1 MPLELQAELRSE
13 TGTHKVNRL
22 RQQGLVP
29 AVLYGGESRAST
41 TLKLSARDVLHLLH
55 SGQRV
60 LALKFADR
68 TAQVLLKAVQ
78 YDALGDAIVHVDFN
92 ELRAGQKV
100 HVRIPVTLRGTPK
113 GAADG
118 GVLRHVLHELEIE
131 CLPSAIPER
140 VVVEVEV
147 LGLNEAVHV
156 AELKLPDGVVARTRG
171 DEVVAAC
178 ATPREEETVAA
189 APAEVGALEPEVLTE
204 KKEEA
209 EGEAPAPGQEKEKE
223 KKPAEPK
230 KAEPRKKEG
239 R

>member
-1 MPLELQAELRSE
+1 MPLELQAHLRSE

-22 RQQGLVP
+22 RRQGLVP

-41 TLKLSARDVLHLLH
+41 ALSVSASDVLHLLH

-60 LALKFADR
+60 LALKFAER

-78 YDALGDAIVHVDFN
+78 YDALGEAIIHVDFN

-100 HVRIPVTLRGTPK
+100 HVRIPVSLRGAPK
-113 GAADG
+113 GVADG
-118 GVLRHVLHELEIE
+118 GVLRHVLHELEIA

-140 VVVEVEV
+140 VVVDVEN
-147 LGLNEAVHV
+147 LGLGEALHV
-156 AELKLPDGVVARTRG
+156 AELKLPDGVAALTRG

-178 ATPREEETVAA
+178 ATPREEEAVAA
-189 APAEVGALEPEVLTE
+189 APAEVAALEPEVLTE

-209 EGEAPAPGQEKEKE
+209 EGEAAAAAPEKE

-230 KAEPRKKEG
+230 KAEPRRKEG